1 MDKSR
6 GAAGRL
12 AQEAKDRK
20 RVDRERP
27 KVRPPPSTS
36 PLERARTDDAAHVA
50 QLEAELRSL
59 IPKWEAANG
68 RPFLING
75 VGFIQGLDEQIRA
88 EEQEKEN
95 RKVRSPRPPSCAA
108 RAS

>member
-27 KVRPPPSTS
+27 KVRPLLL
-36 PLERARTDDAAHVA
+36 PLPHLV
-50 QLEAELRSL
+50 LELVLTLLPVSRS
-59 IPKWEAANG
+59 
-68 RPFLING
+68 
-75 VGFIQGLDEQIRA
+75 
-88 EEQEKEN
+88 
-95 RKVRSPRPPSCAA
+95 S
-108 RAS
+108 RASSGR